1 MWEYLT
7 VNLQGIEENA
17 VFGVR
22 TKWDAGYFTQQINY
36 YAQQG
41 WELVSQF
48 DTIMSLGQ
56 SSTTSG
62 VFATFKRKIES

>member
-7 VNLQGIEENA
+7 VNLHGIEEKA
-17 VFGVR
+17 MFGIR
-22 TKWDAGYFTQQINY
+22 TKWDANYFTQQTNY

-48 DTIMSLGQ
+48 DTIMSLGH
-56 SSTTSG
+56 SSVTDG
-62 VFATFKRKIES
+62 VFATFKRKLV